1 MKKQL
6 PYVQNDIS
14 IIKERNN
21 KHRCLYICLYDG
33 SIAFNVFFDQT
44 TAGPVRGRRG
54 WTVFQKRLDGS
65 VDFHRS
71 LTDSKN
77 GFGNLNGELWLGLD
91 RIHRLTTMKNKLR
104 EDLTAFK

>member
-1 MKKQL
+1 MFIQSTLMVQLLLTSFLTKQQL
-6 PYVQNDIS
+6 
-14 IIKERNN
+14 
-21 KHRCLYICLYDG
+21 
-33 SIAFNVFFDQT
+33 
-44 TAGPVRGRRG
+44 VRLGGGGGG